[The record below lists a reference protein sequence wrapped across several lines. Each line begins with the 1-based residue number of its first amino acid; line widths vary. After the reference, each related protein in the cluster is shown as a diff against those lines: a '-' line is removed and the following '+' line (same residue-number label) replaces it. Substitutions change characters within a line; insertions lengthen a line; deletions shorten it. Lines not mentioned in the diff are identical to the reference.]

1 MMDCERRGLVTTE
14 NITAL
19 QSQLQE
25 SEELTHAC
33 EELENQEEVEEEQD
47 GEPPSQSDEE
57 ADDSPEITQLEEV
70 SVQLSISTYRASDCC
85 FARKWQFKC
94 FIQFHK
100 KALRRAQLELSRR
113 HQS

>member
-1 MMDCERRGLVTTE
+1 MPSKWKRKMTRKKAESMMDCERRGLVTTE

-70 SVQLSISTYRASDCC
+70 SVQLSISTYRAS
-85 FARKWQFKC
+85 FNSTRK
-94 FIQFHK
+94 
-100 KALRRAQLELSRR
+100 R
-113 HQS
+113 